1 MATEEAKGKQAIKI
15 EKDIKK
21 KEPVE
26 VKPSKGSAPTYYEAV
41 GRRKSATARVRLYV
55 TKEDSMTI
63 DGVEV
68 TKGNLVVNGRAGTEY
83 FPSEIMKKMFMEP
96 FRTTNTMNR
105 FVVSSKIVG
114 GGPHGQLEAFIHSA
128 SRALEKV
135 DKEKFRPILKKR
147 GFLTRDSRIRQRR
160 QPNTGGKSRRQKQS
174 PKR

>member
-1 MATEEAKGKQAIKI
+1 MVTEEIKSKQ
-15 EKDIKK
+15 
-21 KEPVE
+21 
-26 VKPSKGSAPTYYEAV
+26 PSKTEKESKKSEQSTATYYEAV

-55 TKEDSMTI
+55 TKEENMTI
-63 DGVEV
+63 DGKEV
-68 TKGNLVVNGRAGTEY
+68 AKGNLLVNGRNGSEY

-105 FVVSSKIVG
+105 FVVSAKIVG

-147 GFLTRDSRIRQRR
+147 GFLTRDARIRQRR

>member
-1 MATEEAKGKQAIKI
+1 MTQDKTPETK
-15 EKDIKK
+15 
-21 KEPVE
+21 
-26 VKPSKGSAPTYYEAV
+26 KPSSAKTADSKEVSAVSYYEAV

-55 TKEDSMTI
+55 TKDEEMTMQEK
-63 DGVEV
+63 VV
-68 TKGNLVVNGRAGTEY
+68 KKGNVIINGRTGDEY
-83 FPSEIMKKMFMEP
+83 FPGEIMKKMYMEP

-105 FVVSSKIVG
+105 FVISGKIVG
-114 GGPHGQLEAFIHSA
+114 GGPHGQLEAFIHCI

-160 QPNTGGKSRRQKQS
+160 KPNTGGKARRQKQS

>member
-1 MATEEAKGKQAIKI
+1 MKQDKPS
-15 EKDIKK
+15 EPIKK
-21 KEPVE
+21 ETAVKE
-26 VKPSKGSAPTYYEAV
+26 SKKVAVPTYYEAV

-55 TKEDSMTI
+55 TKEESMTI
-63 DGVEV
+63 DGKEV
-68 TKGNLVVNGRAGTEY
+68 TKGNFLINGRVGSQY

-105 FVVSSKIVG
+105 FIVSAKIVG
-114 GGPHGQLEAFIHSA
+114 GGPHGQLEAFIHCT

-160 QPNTGGKSRRQKQS
+160 QPNTGGKARRQKQS

>member
-1 MATEEAKGKQAIKI
+1 MATEPKTKHEN
-15 EKDIKK
+15 
-21 KEPVE
+21 
-26 VKPSKGSAPTYYEAV
+26 PTSYYEAV

-55 TKEDSMTI
+55 VKEESLVVKGMD
-63 DGVEV
+63 VQ
-68 TKGNLVVNGRAGTEY
+68 KGNVVVNGRTSEEY
-83 FPSEIMKKMFMEP
+83 FPGEIMKKMYMGP

-105 FVVSSKIVG
+105 FVISGSIVG
-114 GGPHGQLEAFIHSA
+114 GGLHGQLEAFIHSI

-160 QPNTGGKSRRQKQS
+160 KPNTGGKSRRQKQS

>member
-1 MATEEAKGKQAIKI
+1 MATEETKPKQVEKI
-15 EKDIKK
+15 EK
-21 KEPVE
+21 E
-26 VKPSKGSAPTYYEAV
+26 VKAVTPTYYEAV

-55 TKEDSMTI
+55 TKQESITI
-63 DGVEV
+63 DGKEV
-68 TKGNLVVNGRAGTEY
+68 TKGNFLINGRLGTEY
-83 FPSEIMKKMFMEP
+83 FPGEIMKKMIMEP

-105 FVVSSKIVG
+105 FVVSVKIVG

-128 SRALEKV
+128 SRALIKV
-135 DKEKFRPILKKR
+135 DTEKFRPILKKR

>member
-1 MATEEAKGKQAIKI
+1 MTEETKQTVKAEKGTKT
-15 EKDIKK
+15 D
-21 KEPVE
+21 KEQKV
-26 VKPSKGSAPTYYEAV
+26 VAPTYYEAV

-55 TKEDSMTI
+55 TKQESMTI
-63 DGVEV
+63 GGKEV
-68 TKGNLVVNGRAGTEY
+68 TKGNFLINGRLSTEY

-105 FVVSSKIVG
+105 FIVSVKIVG

-128 SRALEKV
+128 SRALVKV
-135 DKEKFRPILKKR
+135 DTEKFRPILKKR

-160 QPNTGGKSRRQKQS
+160 QPNTGGKARRQKQS

>member
-1 MATEEAKGKQAIKI
+1 MVQDKTQKTI
-15 EKDIKK
+15 K
-21 KEPVE
+21 KEPVAKE
-26 VKPSKGSAPTYYEAV
+26 PKASVTTYYEAV

-55 TKEDSMTI
+55 VKDEAMTI
-63 DGVEV
+63 DGKEV
-68 TKGNLVVNGRAGTEY
+68 TKGNLLVNGRSGEAY
-83 FPSEIMKKMFMEP
+83 FPGEIMKKMFMEP

-105 FVVSSKIVG
+105 FVVSAKIVG
-114 GGPHGQLEAFIHSA
+114 GGPHGQLEAFIHCA

-160 QPNTGGKSRRQKQS
+160 QPNTGGKARRRKQS